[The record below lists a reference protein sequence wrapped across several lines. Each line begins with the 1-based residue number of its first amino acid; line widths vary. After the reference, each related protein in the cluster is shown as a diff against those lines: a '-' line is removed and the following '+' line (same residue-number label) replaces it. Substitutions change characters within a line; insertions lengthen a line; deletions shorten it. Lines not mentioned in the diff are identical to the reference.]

1 MREVLSSADII
12 ELADAA
18 WRERGVV
25 IAGFAAKCL
34 EAEKRLSQNDAPTL
48 EVLYRNVLQSVG
60 EGISSAAEFAERLS
74 GQE

>member
-1 MREVLSSADII
+1 MT
-12 ELADAA
+12 
-18 WRERGVV
+18 GVQTCALP
-25 IAGFAAKCL
+25 I
-34 EAEKRLSQNDAPTL
+34 LSQDDAPTL